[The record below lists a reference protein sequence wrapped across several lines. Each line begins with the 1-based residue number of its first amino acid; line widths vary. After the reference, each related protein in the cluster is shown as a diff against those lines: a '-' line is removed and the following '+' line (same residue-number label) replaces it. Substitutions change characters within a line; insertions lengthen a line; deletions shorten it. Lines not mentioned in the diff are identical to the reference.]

1 MSIGNAESSQYRY
14 YMVVE
19 HCKRAESPKHAPYL
33 SKHGVRHT
41 FYEGYSRSCEFYERD
56 YSDCALPDTPDYR
69 RTLHWEPDIW
79 TDNLGRAS
87 VTFYN
92 NSQTKNLH
100 IRAEGFTRNGEF
112 IVYDSER
119 K

>member
-1 MSIGNAESSQYRY
+1 MLHNGTRMTY
-14 YMVVE
+14 YN
-19 HCKRAESPKHAPYL
+19 
-33 SKHGVRHT
+33 
-41 FYEGYSRSCEFYERD
+41 GYSQVRSFYKPD
-56 YSDCALPDTPDYR
+56 YSDCALPDTADYR

-92 NSQTKNLH
+92 NSRTKHLH

-112 IVYDSER
+112 IVYDSEQ